1 MGRWVCVEIAVS
13 AGQCRSVQVSAGQC
27 SHPFQVSAGISSAQA
42 EQSHNPFLKELVRPA
57 HRLGCMLQ

>member
-1 MGRWVCVEIAVS
+1 MRSQSVQQQVS
-13 AGQCRSVQVSAGQC
+13 AGQCRPVQC

-57 HRLGCMLQ
+57 HRLGCMLLLQ